1 MRIEKI
7 IVNKLFGIFDHEI
20 SLNMSDRITI
30 LHGKNGVR
38 KTTVLRLVNGFFNS
52 KYSELRAIPFEK
64 LTIFFDDYT
73 HLVILPKQIEDVMRK
88 SFRFSLL
95 KNGTNNKIES
105 FEYKSKAKY
114 LGSDRSFPIS
124 IIDEVIPNLERI
136 SARRWLHLL
145 TDEILNLDDIIERF
159 SHSLRV

>member
-30 LHGKNGVR
+30 LHGKNGVG

-64 LTIFFDDYT
+64 
-73 HLVILPKQIEDVMRK
+73 
-88 SFRFSLL
+88 
-95 KNGTNNKIES
+95 
-105 FEYKSKAKY
+105 

-136 SARRWLHLL
+136 SARRWLHLP